1 MTEVG
6 TEILGRILWNFSARF
21 EKIQRKMTEA
31 KHILHSGYFHPV
43 MRKWQSMNCEIG
55 PHNLM
60 YPVFIVDDPDAVQP
74 VVSMPGVSRYGVNRL
89 KEALEPLVKKGLKS
103 VLLFGVAESLQKDPI
118 GSNADSKVNPVIVA
132 LPLLRKW
139 FPELVIACDVCLCPY
154 TSHGHCGLLLPSGAI
169 NNEASI
175 KRIGEVSLAYARAGA
190 HIVAPSDMMDG
201 RIAAIKKALASAGLS
216 NTVSVL
222 SYAAKF
228 ASGFYGPFRDAAKSA
243 PSSGDRKCYQL
254 PPGSKG
260 LAARAALRDV
270 NEGADMLMVKPG
282 LAYLDIVRQTKDAHP
297 EHPLFIYQVSGEFAM
312 IAHAAKAGAI
322 DLKTVLE
329 EVLVAMRRAGGD
341 CIITYFTPQIL
352 DWMQMKAK
360 L

>member
-1 MTEVG
+1 
-6 TEILGRILWNFSARF
+6 
-21 EKIQRKMTEA
+21 MTEA

-43 MRKWQSMNCEIG
+43 LRNLQSSNCEIT
-55 PHNLM
+55 PYNLM
-60 YPVFIVDDPDAVQP
+60 YPVFIVDDANAVQP
-74 VVSMPGVSRYGVNRL
+74 VASMPGVNRFGVNRL
-89 KEALEPLVKKGLKS
+89 KEGLEPIVRKGLKS
-103 VLLFGVAESLQKDPI
+103 ILLFGVAENLSKDAT
-118 GSNADSKVNPVIVA
+118 GSNADSSKNPVILA
-132 LPLLRKW
+132 LPLLRQW
-139 FPELVIACDVCLCPY
+139 FPNLIIACDVCLCPY

-175 KRIGEVSLAYARAGA
+175 QRISEVALSYAKAGA

-201 RIAAIKKALASAGLS
+201 RIAAIKKALSGAGLS
-216 NTVSVL
+216 NTVCVL

-254 PPGSKG
+254 PPASKG
-260 LAARAALRDV
+260 LAARATLRDV

-282 LAYLDIVRQTKDAHP
+282 LAYLDIVRQTKEAHP
-297 EHPLFIYQVSGEFAM
+297 EYPLFIYQVSGEFAM
-312 IAHAAKAGAI
+312 IIHAAKTGAI
-322 DLKTVLE
+322 DLRTVLE
-329 EVLVAMRRAGGD
+329 EILVAMRRAGGD

-352 DWMQMKAK
+352 EWIQQKSK

>member
-1 MTEVG
+1 MVEP
-6 TEILGRILWNFSARF
+6 
-21 EKIQRKMTEA
+21 
-31 KHILHSGYFHPV
+31 KHLLHSGYFHPV
-43 MRKWQSMNCEIG
+43 LRSWQSTNCEISAI
-55 PHNLM
+55 NLM
-60 YPVFIVDDPDAVQP
+60 YPVFIVDDPNAVQP
-74 VVSMPGVSRYGVNRL
+74 VASMPGVSRYGVNRL
-89 KEALEPLVKKGLKS
+89 KEALEPIVKKGLKS
-103 VLLFGVAESLQKDPI
+103 ILLFGVAESLPKDAV
-118 GSNADSKVNPVIVA
+118 GSNADSKINPVVIA
-132 LPLLRKW
+132 IPLLKKW
-139 FPELVIACDVCLCPY
+139 FPDLVIACDVCLCPY

-175 KRIGEVSLAYARAGA
+175 KRIAEVALAYAVAGA

-201 RIAAIKKALASAGLS
+201 RIGAIKKALAGAGLS

-254 PPGSKG
+254 PAGSKG
-260 LAARAALRDV
+260 LAARATLRDV

-297 EHPLFIYQVSGEFAM
+297 AHPLFIYQVSGEFAM
-312 IAHAAKAGAI
+312 IMHAAKAGAI
-322 DLKTVLE
+322 DLRTVLE
-329 EVLVAMRRAGGD
+329 EVLLSMRRAGGD
-341 CIITYFTPQIL
+341 CIITYFTPLIL
-352 DWMQMKAK
+352 DWIQVKAK